1 MNLAVWKYRYVIV
14 FGFFLLWMT
23 FFDRNSFI
31 YRISLAGDINDL
43 EESIEEHETRI
54 RDLRIQKKDLFGN
67 AQNLE
72 KFAREKYLMKKD
84 GEDIFVIVDP

>member
-1 MNLAVWKYRYVIV
+1 
-14 FGFFLLWMT
+14 MT
-23 FFDRNSFI
+23 FFDCNIFI
-31 YRISLAGDINDL
+31 YRISLAGDINEL
-43 EESIEEHETRI
+43 GESIEEHETRI
-54 RDLRIQKKDLFGN
+54 RDLRIQKEDLFGN